1 MTENYCHMTMLLL
14 TRSRYPVLAPSK
26 LLVLLAVL
34 IRLLLVTQV
43 LPTVSSANLVWRD
56 SSTWSM
62 AWTGCAEHPTAIYG
76 EIVQYSM
83 ACLAWLGRVAFY
95 CTLLHEGWCLLGWE
109 EELSSA
115 SLIEPSPTTYQ
126 PL

>member
-1 MTENYCHMTMLLL
+1 MTANYCHTNMLLL
-14 TRSRYPVLAPSK
+14 TRSRCPAVAPSK
-26 LLVLLAVL
+26 LLLLLPVLR
-34 IRLLLVTQV
+34 RLLVETQV

-62 AWTGCAEHPTAIYG
+62 AWTGCAEHLTIIYG

-95 CTLLHEGWCLLGWE
+95 CAH
-109 EELSSA
+109 
-115 SLIEPSPTTYQ
+115 
-126 PL
+126 